1 MDTIE
6 KIDFL
11 KSMKSSY
18 KDPEKIELIDAIIYD
33 VEKPLVAFCKA
44 EALYRYDMV
53 SMDKDIETNGEVL
66 TIADQERFISK
77 YTDIMLQTTEKWIN
91 SDFLQPLA
99 EEMFEDMW
107 ADLTAT
113 ALKEEIQEIPEFK
126 TEGLKTD
133 EPKSEG
139 SKIKD
144 LDL

>member
-1 MDTIE
+1 MDTME

-11 KSMKSSY
+11 KSMKSSC

-33 VEKPLVAFCKA
+33 VEKPLVAFCKG

-53 SMDKDIETNGEVL
+53 SMDKDIKTNGEVL
-66 TIADQERFISK
+66 TITDQERFISK

-99 EEMFEDMW
+99 EEMFGDMW
-107 ADLTAT
+107 ADLTAP
-113 ALKEEIQEIPEFK
+113 KEEVPAFK
-126 TEGLKTD
+126 TEGLKID
-133 EPKSEG
+133 KPKSEG

>member
-1 MDTIE
+1 MDTME

-11 KSMKSSY
+11 KIMKSSC
-18 KDPEKIELIDAIIYD
+18 KDPEKIKMIDAIIYD
-33 VEKPLVAFCKA
+33 VEKPLVAFCKG

-66 TIADQERFISK
+66 TITDQERFISK
-77 YTDIMLQTTEKWIN
+77 YTDIMLHTTEKWIN

-99 EEMFEDMW
+99 EEMFGNMW
-107 ADLTAT
+107 ADLTAP
-113 ALKEEIQEIPEFK
+113 KEEIPAFK
-126 TEGLKTD
+126 TEGLKID
-133 EPKSEG
+133 KPKSEG

>member
-1 MDTIE
+1 MDTME

-11 KSMKSSY
+11 KSMKSSC
-18 KDPEKIELIDAIIYD
+18 KDPEKIKMIDAIIYD
-33 VEKPLVAFCKA
+33 VEKPLVAFCKG

-53 SMDKDIETNGEVL
+53 SMNKDIETNGEVL

-77 YTDIMLQTTEKWIN
+77 YTDIMLHTTEKWIN

-99 EEMFEDMW
+99 EEMFGNMW
-107 ADLTAT
+107 ADLTAP
-113 ALKEEIQEIPEFK
+113 KEEIPAFK
-126 TEGLKTD
+126 TEGLKID
-133 EPKSEG
+133 KPKSEG

>member
-1 MDTIE
+1 MDTME

-11 KSMKSSY
+11 KSMKSSC

-33 VEKPLVAFCKA
+33 VEKPMVAFCKG

-53 SMDKDIETNGEVL
+53 SMDKDIKTNGEVL
-66 TIADQERFISK
+66 TITDQERFISK

-99 EEMFEDMW
+99 EEMFGDMW
-107 ADLTAT
+107 ADLTAP
-113 ALKEEIQEIPEFK
+113 KEEVPAFK
-126 TEGLKTD
+126 TEGLKID
-133 EPKSEG
+133 KPKSEG

>member
-6 KIDFL
+6 KTDFL
-11 KSMKSSY
+11 KSLKESY
-18 KDPEKIELIDAIIYD
+18 KDPENIKLIDAIID
-33 VEKPLVAFCKA
+33 EVKKPLVAFCRE

-77 YTDIMLQTTEKWIN
+77 YTDIMLHTTEKWIN

-99 EEMFEDMW
+99 EEMFGNMW
-107 ADLTAT
+107 ADLTAP
-113 ALKEEIQEIPEFK
+113 KEEIPAFK
-126 TEGLKTD
+126 TEGLKID
-133 EPKSEG
+133 KPKSEG

>member
-1 MDTIE
+1 MDTME

-11 KSMKSSY
+11 KSMKSSC

-33 VEKPLVAFCKA
+33 VEKPLVAFCKG

-66 TIADQERFISK
+66 TITDQERFISK

-99 EEMFEDMW
+99 EEMFGDMW
-107 ADLTAT
+107 TDLTAP
-113 ALKEEIQEIPEFK
+113 KEEIPAFK
-126 TEGLKTD
+126 TEGLKID

>member
-1 MDTIE
+1 MDTME
-6 KIDFL
+6 KTDFL
-11 KSMKSSY
+11 KSMKNSY
-18 KDPEKIELIDAIIYD
+18 KDPEKIKMIDAIIDD
-33 VEKPLVAFCKA
+33 VEKPLAAFCKE
-44 EALYRYDMV
+44 EALYRYDTV

-77 YTDIMLQTTEKWIN
+77 YTDIMLNTTEKWIN

-99 EEMFEDMW
+99 EEMFKNMW
-107 ADLTAT
+107 ADLTAP
-113 ALKEEIQEIPEFK
+113 KEEIPSFK

-133 EPKSEG
+133 ESKSEG

>member
-1 MDTIE
+1 MDTME

-11 KSMKSSY
+11 KSMKSSC

-33 VEKPLVAFCKA
+33 VEKPLSAFCNG

-53 SMDKDIETNGEVL
+53 SMNKDIETNGEVL

-77 YTDIMLQTTEKWIN
+77 YTDIMLHTTEKWIN

-99 EEMFEDMW
+99 EEMFGNMW
-107 ADLTAT
+107 ADLTAP
-113 ALKEEIQEIPEFK
+113 KEEIPAFK
-126 TEGLKTD
+126 TEGLKID
-133 EPKSEG
+133 KPKSEG

>member
-1 MDTIE
+1 MDTME

-11 KSMKSSY
+11 KSMKSSC

-33 VEKPLVAFCKA
+33 VEKPLAAFCKG

-53 SMDKDIETNGEVL
+53 STNKDIETNGEVL

-77 YTDIMLQTTEKWIN
+77 YTDIMLKTTEKWIN

-99 EEMFEDMW
+99 EEMFGDMW
-107 ADLTAT
+107 ADLTAP
-113 ALKEEIQEIPEFK
+113 KEEVPAFK
-126 TEGLKTD
+126 TEGLKAD

>member
-1 MDTIE
+1 MDVME

-18 KDPEKIELIDAIIYD
+18 KDPEKIKMIDAIIYD
-33 VEKPLVAFCKA
+33 VKKPLVAFCKE

-66 TIADQERFISK
+66 TITDQERFISK
-77 YTDIMLQTTEKWIN
+77 YTDIMLHTTEKWIN

-99 EEMFEDMW
+99 EEMFGAMW
-107 ADLTAT
+107 ADLTT
-113 ALKEEIQEIPEFK
+113 PKEEIPAFK
-126 TEGLKTD
+126 TEGLKID
-133 EPKSEG
+133 KPRSEG

>member
-1 MDTIE
+1 MDVME

-11 KSMKSSY
+11 KSMKSSC

-33 VEKPLVAFCKA
+33 VEKPLAAFCKG

-53 SMDKDIETNGEVL
+53 SMNKDIETNGEVL
-66 TIADQERFISK
+66 TIANQERFISK
-77 YTDIMLQTTEKWIN
+77 YTDIMLHTTEKWIN

-99 EEMFEDMW
+99 EEMFGNMW
-107 ADLTAT
+107 ADLTAP
-113 ALKEEIQEIPEFK
+113 KEEIPAFK
-126 TEGLKTD
+126 TEGLKSD
-133 EPKSEG
+133 KPRSEG

>member
-1 MDTIE
+1 MDVME

-18 KDPEKIELIDAIIYD
+18 KDPEKIKMIDAIIYD
-33 VEKPLVAFCKA
+33 VKKPLVAFCKE

-77 YTDIMLQTTEKWIN
+77 YTDIMLHTTEKWIN

-99 EEMFEDMW
+99 EEMFGNMW
-107 ADLTAT
+107 ADLTAP
-113 ALKEEIQEIPEFK
+113 KEEIPAFK
-126 TEGLKTD
+126 TEGLKID
-133 EPKSEG
+133 KPKSEG

>member
-1 MDTIE
+1 MDTME
-6 KIDFL
+6 KLDFL
-11 KSMKSSY
+11 KSMKSSC
-18 KDPEKIELIDAIIYD
+18 KDPEKIKMIDAIIYD
-33 VEKPLVAFCKA
+33 VEKPLVAFCKG

-66 TIADQERFISK
+66 TITDQERFISK

-99 EEMFEDMW
+99 EEMFGDMW
-107 ADLTAT
+107 ADLTAP
-113 ALKEEIQEIPEFK
+113 KEEVPAFK
-126 TEGLKTD
+126 TKGLKTD

-139 SKIKD
+139 CKIKD

>member
-11 KSMKSSY
+11 KNLKESY
-18 KDPEKIELIDAIIYD
+18 KDPENIKLIDAIID
-33 VEKPLVAFCKA
+33 EVKKPLVAFCRE

-77 YTDIMLQTTEKWIN
+77 YTDIMLHTTEKWIN

-99 EEMFEDMW
+99 EEMFGNMW
-107 ADLTAT
+107 ADLTAP
-113 ALKEEIQEIPEFK
+113 KEEIPAFK
-126 TEGLKTD
+126 TEGLKID
-133 EPKSEG
+133 KPKSEG

>member
-1 MDTIE
+1 MDTME

-11 KSMKSSY
+11 KSMKSSC
-18 KDPEKIELIDAIIYD
+18 KDPEKIELIDANIYD
-33 VEKPLVAFCKA
+33 VEKPLAAFCKG

-53 SMDKDIETNGEVL
+53 SMNKDIETNGEVL

-77 YTDIMLQTTEKWIN
+77 YTDIMLHTTEKWIN

-99 EEMFEDMW
+99 EEMFGNMW
-107 ADLTAT
+107 ADLTAP
-113 ALKEEIQEIPEFK
+113 KEEIPAFK
-126 TEGLKTD
+126 TEGLKID
-133 EPKSEG
+133 KPKSEC